1 MNGLQQK
8 FTEIVYDSYFSGMQ
22 STSNLRDEVRSHLLD
37 QIRKGELKIGKTIN
51 LAALARKIGISV
63 TPIRE
68 ALSQLEQA
76 RIIEAIPN
84 RGFIVTRLSQK
95 EARDL
100 YGTIAQLEV
109 MALENSSFDQEDLEK
124 LESKRLE
131 LNQADNFM
139 DKLHARFEFH
149 KLLVHRCDNTVLLQI
164 LDDLK
169 ARLHFYEYGFARD
182 TGFYANVDHQSVAIV
197 EAIAEDNTPTAA
209 LILKMNW
216 MSVLEYVEK
225 RILATA

>member
-1 MNGLQQK
+1 ML
-8 FTEIVYDSYFSGMQ
+8 
-22 STSNLRDEVRSHLLD
+22 STFNLRDKVRSHLLD
-37 QIRKGELKIGKTIN
+37 QIRKGELTIGKTIN
-51 LAALARKIGISV
+51 LAALARQMGISV

-76 RIIEAIPN
+76 RIINAIPN
-84 RGFIVTRLSQK
+84 RGFVVTALSQK

-109 MALENSSFDQEDLEK
+109 MALEHSNFDNEDLER
-124 LESKRLE
+124 LQSKQSE
-131 LNQADNFM
+131 LKSADNFG
-139 DKLHARFEFH
+139 DKLQAKFEFH
-149 KLLVHRCDNTVLLQI
+149 KLLVNNCQNTVLLQI

-169 ARLHFYEYGFARD
+169 ARLHFYEYGLIQDAE
-182 TGFYANVDHQSVAIV
+182 FYANVDHQSSAIV
-197 EAIAEDNTPTAA
+197 DAIAEDNTPTAA

-225 RILATA
+225 RMPVTR

>member
-1 MNGLQQK
+1 
-8 FTEIVYDSYFSGMQ
+8 MQ
-22 STSNLRDEVRSHLLD
+22 STSILRDMVRSHLLE
-37 QIRKGELKIGKTIN
+37 QIRAGELTIGRTIN

-76 RIIEAIPN
+76 RIIKAIPN
-84 RGFIVTRLSQK
+84 RGFVVTKLSQK

-109 MALENSSFDQEDLEK
+109 MALENSSFTEVDVEK
-124 LESKRLE
+124 LQSQQSE
-131 LNQADNFM
+131 LNQINTFEDR
-139 DKLHARFEFH
+139 LRARFEFH
-149 KLLVHRCDNTVLLQI
+149 KLLVNKCANTVLLQI

-169 ARLHFYEYGFARD
+169 ARLLFYEYSFAQD
-182 TGFYANVDHQSVAIV
+182 AGFYANIDRQNESIIH
-197 EAIAEDNTPTAA
+197 AIAEDNIPTAT

-225 RILATA
+225 RMSTVI